1 MADTLDVSCPSC
13 GKGLKVP
20 AALAGKKVKC
30 KGCDTTF
37 AVPAPKPAKA
47 PAAAAKPAAPP
58 PPPPAPEKKS
68 PFADDDEDEYD
79 EQGRL
84 KGMGVVKESDA
95 PRCPHCTKELDP
107 PDAVVCIHCGFNNQT
122 RIKSETKRVIAAD
135 STDWISHLAPGIICL
150 LIVIG
155 LVVGDVVCLLNMDDW
170 LKGSFLEMDEK
181 DILGNKKMFVKPGA
195 FTAMIIAISIV
206 PIIPLTRFA
215 FRRLVLNYKPEEKVK
230 K

>member
-1 MADTLDVSCPSC
+1 MSDTLEVTCPSC

-30 KGCDTTF
+30 KGCDTAF
-37 AVPAPKPAKA
+37 AVPAPKPAKGH
-47 PAAAAKPAAPP
+47 AAAKPASP
-58 PPPPAPEKKS
+58 PPPPAAPAKKN
-68 PFADDDEDEYD
+68 PFDDDDDEYD

-84 KGMGVVKESDA
+84 KAMGVVKESEA

-107 PDAVVCIHCGFNNQT
+107 PEAVVCVHCGFNNQT
-122 RIKSETKRVIAAD
+122 RVKAETKKVIAAD
-135 STDWISHLAPGIICL
+135 ATDWISHLAPGVICL

-155 LVVGDVVCLLNMDDW
+155 LVVGDVVCLLNMDGW
-170 LKGSFLEMDEK
+170 LQGSFLEMDEK
-181 DILGNKKMFVKPGA
+181 DIMGNKKMYVKPGA
-195 FTAMIIAISIV
+195 FTAMVIAISIV
-206 PIIPLTRFA
+206 PMLPLTRFA